1 MNTAKPRR
9 TERRLR
15 FDSRLLW
22 DLLLLVMC
30 MALATVTFLGFYPGR
45 AEYDISEQAKQML
58 GMKNLSDW
66 HPPIVAV
73 LWRGLYTVTGELA
86 SLLAFQISA
95 YFLAVFL
102 LAVFTHRILKRRWAS
117 LAMIA
122 ILVSPWAYSQLGVM
136 WKDTIMA
143 ATLLLAAGCLA
154 LIVPK
159 KKKTYWFVIPAV
171 ALLIFATL
179 VRKNAVVAVVPM
191 CVFLA
196 WRLVPGIRWR
206 IERVTRQKLNTKIRV
221 RKSVLATLVCTL
233 AVVAVTSAA
242 LLIDFGIA
250 RQWNVKPTHQIY
262 QVILDDVM
270 FSVPE
275 YELNT
280 SAAPQELKD
289 RINTAR
295 PKCYE
300 MNEPYDAYWNCYG
313 RGSSGSDY
321 SPLGYRDELKQLWL
335 DHVITHPQRYVDYR
349 WSVYKFYLTTSRLIY
364 FPNIVVEPAKDVGFH
379 RGSMEFDQVAER
391 YVVDF
396 GADTIGMVFKP
407 WFWLLAGVIVS
418 IGAWWSGRSRAFA
431 LMLTSSALLYILAYF
446 PVIPANHFRYTYWPA
461 LAISVAC
468 VVVVAGVVK
477 TWRDRRGRSA
487 VTCTETL
494 DKLPQSALESANE
507 R

>member
-1 MNTAKPRR
+1 MTVMSLSKHNKA
-9 TERRLR
+9 
-15 FDSRLLW
+15 LLW
-22 DLLLLVMC
+22 DVGLLLLC
-30 MALATVTFLGFYPGR
+30 LAIAAVTFLGFYPGR

-66 HPPIVAV
+66 HPPIVAI
-73 LWRGLYTVTGELA
+73 LWRGLYAVTGKLG
-86 SLLAFQISA
+86 SLLAFQLGI

-102 LAVFTHRILKRRWAS
+102 LAVFAHRILKSKWAS

-122 ILVSPWAYSQLGVM
+122 ILVSPWAYSQLAVM

-143 ATLLLAAGCLA
+143 ALLLFAAGCLA
-154 LIVPK
+154 LVTPK
-159 KKKTYWFVIPAV
+159 NKKTLWFIVLAV
-171 ALLIFATL
+171 LLLIFATV
-179 VRKNAVVAVVPM
+179 VRKNAAPAVVPM
-191 CVFLA
+191 CIFI
-196 WRLVPGIRWR
+196 GWR
-206 IERVTRQKLNTKIRV
+206 IAPLFAPKLQNLTSKLGEGRVKQ
-221 RKSVLATLVCTL
+221 SVSALILGCVIVGLVGAS
-233 AVVAVTSAA
+233 AVSLDGA
-242 LLIDFGIA
+242 IA
-250 RQWNVKPTHQIY
+250 KKWSVKPTHQFY

-275 YELNT
+275 NELNRST
-280 SAAPQELKD
+280 APQELKD
-289 RINTAR
+289 KINKAR

-335 DHVITHPQRYVDYR
+335 DHVITHPQRYVEYR

-364 FPNIVVEPAKDVGFH
+364 FPNKVVKPAKEVGF
-379 RGSMEFDQVAER
+379 RKGSTKFDKVAKF

-396 GADTIGMVFKP
+396 GADTIGFVFKP
-407 WFWLLAGVIVS
+407 WFWLLAGALVS
-418 IGAWWSGRSRAFA
+418 ICAWWSGRSRAFA
-431 LMLTSSALLYILAYF
+431 LMLTGSAFLYVFAYF

-468 VVVVAGVVK
+468 VAVVAGAVK
-477 TWRDRRGRSA
+477 AWKDRRERA
-487 VTCTETL
+487 VAL
-494 DKLPQSALESANE
+494 YAARDDKPEPRVLESASE

>member
-1 MNTAKPRR
+1 MEAMWLSKNYRSIFW
-9 TERRLR
+9 EVG
-15 FDSRLLW
+15 
-22 DLLLLVMC
+22 LLLLC
-30 MALATVTFLGFYPGR
+30 LAIAAATYLGFYPGR
-45 AEYDISEQAKQML
+45 AEFDISEQAKQML

-66 HPPIVAV
+66 HPPIVAI
-73 LWRGLYTVTGELA
+73 LWRGLYALTGKLG
-86 SLLAFQISA
+86 SLLAFQLGI

-102 LAVFTHRILKRRWAS
+102 LAVFAHRILKSKWAS

-122 ILVSPWAYSQLGVM
+122 ILVSPWAYSQLNTL

-143 ATLLLAAGCLA
+143 AALLLATGCLA
-154 LIVPK
+154 LVVPR

-179 VRKNAVVAVVPM
+179 VRKNAAVAVVPM
-191 CVFLA
+191 CVYLA

-206 IERVTRQKLNTKIRV
+206 VERISRQRLKRKIRV
-221 RKSVLATLVCTL
+221 RKGVLATLICAI
-233 AVVAVTSAA
+233 AVASIISAA
-242 LLIDFGIA
+242 LFIDSGIA
-250 RQWNVKPTHQIY
+250 RHWKVQPTHQVY
-262 QVILDDVM
+262 QIILDDVM

-275 YELNT
+275 SELNE

-289 RINTAR
+289 KINKAR

-335 DHVITHPQRYVDYR
+335 DHVITHPQRYVEYR
-349 WSVYKFYLTTSRLIY
+349 WSVYKFYLTTSVLIY
-364 FPNIVVEPAKDVGFH
+364 FPNKVVKPAKEVGF
-379 RGSMEFDQVAER
+379 RKGSTKFDKVAKF

-396 GADTIGMVFKP
+396 GADTIGFVFKP
-407 WFWLLAGVIVS
+407 WFWLLAGAIVS
-418 IGAWWSGRSRAFA
+418 IGACWSGRSRAFA
-431 LMLTSSALLYILAYF
+431 LMLTGSAFLYILAYF

-461 LAISVAC
+461 LAVSVAC
-468 VVVVAGVVK
+468 VAVVAGAVK
-477 TWRDRRGRSA
+477 AWKDRRERAGELHASKD
-487 VTCTETL
+487 
-494 DKLPQSALESANE
+494 DKPEPRVLESASE

>member
-1 MNTAKPRR
+1 MKVMSLSKHNKA
-9 TERRLR
+9 
-15 FDSRLLW
+15 LLW
-22 DLLLLVMC
+22 DVGLLLLC
-30 MALATVTFLGFYPGR
+30 LAIAAVTFLGFYPGR

-66 HPPIVAV
+66 HPPIVAI
-73 LWRGLYTVTGELA
+73 LWRGLYAVTGKLG
-86 SLLAFQISA
+86 SLLAFQLGI

-102 LAVFTHRILKRRWAS
+102 LSVFAHRILKSKWAS

-122 ILVSPWAYSQLGVM
+122 ILVSPWAYSQLNTL

-143 ATLLLAAGCLA
+143 AALLLATGCLA
-154 LIVPK
+154 LLVPK

-171 ALLIFATL
+171 AFLIFATL

-206 IERVTRQKLNTKIRV
+206 VERISRQKLNRKIRV
-221 RKSVLATLVCTL
+221 RKSVLAALICAI
-233 AVVAVTSAA
+233 AVASVTSSA
-242 LLIDFGIA
+242 LCVDAGIA
-250 RQWNVKPTHQIY
+250 RHWKVQPTHQVY

-275 YELNT
+275 DELNQ
-280 SAAPQELKD
+280 SVAPQELKD
-289 RINTAR
+289 KINKAR

-335 DHVITHPQRYVDYR
+335 NHVITHPIRYVEYR

-364 FPNIVVEPAKDVGFH
+364 GPGRLIKPAKEVGFRWGSTEFDKVAKFYVVE
-379 RGSMEFDQVAER
+379 
-391 YVVDF
+391 F
-396 GADTIGMVFKP
+396 GADTIGFVFKP
-407 WFWLLAGVIVS
+407 WFWLLAGVLVS

-431 LMLTSSALLYILAYF
+431 LMLTSSAVLYMLAYF

-461 LAISVAC
+461 LAISVAF
-468 VVVVAGVVK
+468 VAVVAGIAK
-477 TWRDRRGRSA
+477 AWRDRR
-487 VTCTETL
+487 VNCT
-494 DKLPQSALESANE
+494 
-507 R
+507 